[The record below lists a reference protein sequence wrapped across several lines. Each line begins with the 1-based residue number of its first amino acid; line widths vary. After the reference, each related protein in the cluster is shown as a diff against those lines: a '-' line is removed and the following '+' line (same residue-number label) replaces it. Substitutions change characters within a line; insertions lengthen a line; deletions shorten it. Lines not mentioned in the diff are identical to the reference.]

1 MRWIKPIKKVFIQA
15 NPIIFLWQIKRNDNT
30 AQSVELHQSKMGYK
44 IQQRI
49 DSLQINVGYFVVL
62 KNIKNEDCR
71 QSVKIVFNWNE
82 IYNADYCEHKPVSF
96 SVPKINKKQ
105 SQRQREHNVQLVTAN
120 AQHKRYLR

>member
-49 DSLQINVGYFVVL
+49 NSLQINVGYFVVL
-62 KNIKNEDCR
+62 KNHLLK
-71 QSVKIVFNWNE
+71 
-82 IYNADYCEHKPVSF
+82 
-96 SVPKINKKQ
+96 
-105 SQRQREHNVQLVTAN
+105 L
-120 AQHKRYLR
+120 